1 VKYRIDPDLKP
12 LLPFK
17 FKRHS
22 TLTRHVMNALF
33 KVSFQLTK
41 PKLPYIRKTLK
52 INSHDGEA
60 FTCYHYYKEDHQNQ
74 PIFIYVH
81 GGGFQNEGTSIHQQ
95 MIMRFVE
102 ESHLQVMYVKYRLLP
117 DYKYPKAFEDVVSTY
132 HYILSQKQELA
143 YTNLYVGGDS
153 AGGNLAFALALYDR
167 DQSLHHI
174 KKTMLIYPVLTKHH
188 QLSSHLTHMMTP
200 MWNQHLNQSMWAS
213 YLKDVNN
220 DQYASLLE
228 HEMHSLHSV
237 YIETAE
243 FDPLRDEGILLEKKL
258 KKQGIDVV
266 SYHTLKTVHGYDAL
280 PHAKITQKMML
291 HRIAF
296 LKGDS

>member
-1 VKYRIDPDLKP
+1 MKYRIDSDLKQ

-22 TLTRHVMNALF
+22 TLTRHLMNALF
-33 KVSFQLTK
+33 KASFQLTK

-60 FTCYHYYKEDHQNQ
+60 FTCYHYFKQDHQDQ
-74 PIFIYVH
+74 SLLIYVH

-102 ESHLQVMYVKYRLLP
+102 EANLQVMYVKYRLLP
-117 DYKYPKAFEDVVSTY
+117 EYRYPKAFEDVVSTY
-132 HYILSQKQELA
+132 HYILSHQQRLSF
-143 YTNLYVGGDS
+143 TNLYVGGDS
-153 AGGNLAFALALYDR
+153 AGGNLAFALTLYDR
-167 DQSLHHI
+167 DQLRHHI

-188 QLSSHLTHMMTP
+188 QLSSHLTHLMTP
-200 MWNQHLNQSMWAS
+200 MWNQHLNHSMWAA
-213 YLKDVNN
+213 YLNNVNE
-220 DQYASLLE
+220 DHYASLLE
-228 HEMHSLHSV
+228 HKMHSLNKV

-258 KKQGIDVV
+258 KKQGIDVTAH
-266 SYHTLKTVHGYDAL
+266 HTSKTVHGYDAL
-280 PHAKITQKMML
+280 PYAKITQKMML
-291 HRIAF
+291 NRIAF
-296 LKGDS
+296 LKGEL